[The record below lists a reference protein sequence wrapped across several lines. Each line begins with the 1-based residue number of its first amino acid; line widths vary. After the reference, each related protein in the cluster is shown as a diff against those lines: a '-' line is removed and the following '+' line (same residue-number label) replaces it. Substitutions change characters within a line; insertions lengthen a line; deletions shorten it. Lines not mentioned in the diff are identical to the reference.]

1 MSMIGEALS
10 AVRRLMLMDSEIE
23 RMKDAVARHDA
34 LIRDH
39 NDRLVRIETVMEFY
53 RPVPP
58 PSRLPRR

>member
-39 NDRLVRIETVMEFY
+39 NDRLVRIETVLEFY
-53 RPVPP
+53 RPAPP
-58 PSRLPRR
+58 PRLPRR